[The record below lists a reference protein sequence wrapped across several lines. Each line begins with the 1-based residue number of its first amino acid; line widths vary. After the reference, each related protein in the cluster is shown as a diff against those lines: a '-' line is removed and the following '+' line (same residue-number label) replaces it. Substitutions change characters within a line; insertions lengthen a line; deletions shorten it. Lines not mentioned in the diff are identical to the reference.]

1 MIFSAGLLASVT
13 THISHWQAARESD
26 SPRIVAPAT
35 TNQLTE
41 AQPHIQDG
49 LSPSLHARPH
59 RCTLASTGHCTHC
72 AITHLVIDQANTLLR
87 DVKAALRAKA
97 GAEWTVPSATPDLRA
112 MDELPIA
119 RAKSGPVLS
128 GAAALSLGLPELK
141 VLPLSRDSSRS
152 GVTAPMSVP
161 RVATAPDRAGVG
173 DEYDTRNAVQPSFRP
188 VVIVPDTTRTGVAV
202 DDDESG
208 PQADTPSDGT
218 TPSSSDSDA

>member
-1 MIFSAGLLASVT
+1 
-13 THISHWQAARESD
+13 
-26 SPRIVAPAT
+26 
-35 TNQLTE
+35 
-41 AQPHIQDG
+41 
-49 LSPSLHARPH
+49 
-59 RCTLASTGHCTHC
+59 
-72 AITHLVIDQANTLLR
+72 VIDQAHALLR

-97 GAEWTVPSATPDLRA
+97 GAEWTVPSATFDLHA

-128 GAAALSLGLPELK
+128 ATAASSLGLPELK

-161 RVATAPDRAGVG
+161 RVAAALAAAPDRAGVG
-173 DEYDTRNAVQPSFRP
+173 DEYDTRNAAQPSFRP
-188 VVIVPDTTRTGVAV
+188 VVIVPNTTRTGVAV
-202 DDDESG
+202 DDDESE